1 MPPLKRT
8 SSCTDIGFTL
18 RRQFHKEDFRY
29 TNYPLSSFLFVLL
42 CPLTFTRPH
51 QREIIEAAL
60 DGFDVYVQA
69 ATSFGKSLCF
79 QLPAVIDQGSE
90 FSATIHLPSSNYEF
104 SYHSCFP
111 SLKFNGKKLEPTI
124 VTKSNI
130 IRSTKLK
137 P

>member
-18 RRQFHKEDFRY
+18 RRQFHKQDFRY
-29 TNYPLSSFLFVLL
+29 LGIRILRFSLFFLLYL
-42 CPLTFTRPH
+42 LTFPRPH

-90 FSATIHLPSSNYEF
+90 CSINTHSSSSNY
-104 SYHSCFP
+104 
-111 SLKFNGKKLEPTI
+111 KFKLP
-124 VTKSNI
+124 
-130 IRSTKLK
+130 
-137 P
+137 